1 MEFKVKDLGE
11 SDGKS
16 VQEVEQELLT
26 KHEIS
31 VGNVDETGASEVAQI
46 EEIKVE
52 PEQIEVV
59 PEEPAP
65 IKENKLSE
73 EEVLSFIEK
82 KYGKQINSLDEFTQV
97 REESEPLPSDVAAYF
112 KYKKDTGR
120 GIEDFV
126 NLNKDIDKMNPEKLL
141 KSYLIAT
148 EKGLDEEDIE
158 VMMEDY
164 SYDEELDE
172 DTVIRKTK
180 IAKKKM
186 IAKAKDYFESE
197 KEKYSVPLESMGS
210 SVSEEDQ
217 KSLEAYRQSVKQ
229 ASSNEEESTRRSEW
243 FNTKLDETFSSE
255 FKGFE
260 FGIGDKKLIYSPGD
274 YTELKKAHSDPYN
287 FTREFLTE
295 DGLLKNPNG
304 YHKALS
310 IAMNPDKYAE
320 FFYEQGKA
328 EALDDSM
335 RKAKNVNMTTRQT
348 PQAAAPSGGTQIRAV
363 GNDSG
368 RGLKIRSRNKNN

>member
-1 MEFKVKDLGE
+1 MEFKVKDVGE

-16 VQEVEQELLT
+16 MQEVEQELLT
-26 KHEIS
+26 KHDVT
-31 VGNVDETGASEVAQI
+31 VGNVDDTAAAEATEAVQII
-46 EEIKVE
+46 EEAGAEAVAAE
-52 PEQIEVV
+52 ETV
-59 PEEPAP
+59 PLEE
-65 IKENKLSE
+65 KKLSE
-73 EEVLSFIEK
+73 EEVLSFIEE
-82 KYGKQINSLDEFTQV
+82 KYGKQINSLDEFTRV
-97 REESEPLPSDVAAYF
+97 REESEPLPEDVAAYF

-126 NLNKDIDKMNPEKLL
+126 NLNKDISDMNPDKLL

-148 EKGLDEEDIE
+148 ERGLDEEDIDI
-158 VMMEDY
+158 MMEDY
-164 SYDEELDE
+164 SFDEELDE
-172 DTVIRKTK
+172 ETVIRKTK

-197 KEKYSVPLESMGS
+197 KEKYSVPLESMGGAI
-210 SVSEEDQ
+210 SEEDQ
-217 KSLEAYRQSVKQ
+217 YNLDAYKQSVQQ
-229 ASSNEEESTRRSEW
+229 ASTDVEANVRRNEW
-243 FNTKLDETFSSE
+243 YNAKLDETFNNE

-260 FGIGDKKLIYSPGD
+260 FSIGDKKLVYSPGD
-274 YTELKKAHSDPYN
+274 YTELHKVHKNPTN
-287 FTREFLTE
+287 FSNKFLSE
-295 DGLLKNPNG
+295 DGLLKDPEG
-304 YHKALS
+304 YHKSLS
-310 IAMNPDKYAE
+310 LAMNPDKYAE

>member
-1 MEFKVKDLGE
+1 MEITVRDLGE

-16 VQEVEQELLT
+16 VQEVEQGLLD
-26 KHEIS
+26 KHAEENS
-31 VGNVDETGASEVAQI
+31 DEAVASTGAVTGTVEEEVIAV
-46 EEIKVE
+46 EEEKG
-52 PEQIEVV
+52 
-59 PEEPAP
+59 
-65 IKENKLSE
+65 LSE
-73 EEVLSFIEK
+73 DQVLSFIEQ
-82 KYGKQINSLDEFTQV
+82 KYGKQINSLDDFTQA
-97 REESEPLPSDVAAYF
+97 REESEPLPEDVAAYF
-112 KYKKDTGR
+112 NFKKETGR

-126 NLNKDIDKMNPEKLL
+126 NLNKDISNMNPDKLL

-148 EKGLDEEDIE
+148 ENGLDEEDIDI
-158 VMMEDY
+158 MMEDY
-164 SYDEELDE
+164 SYDEDLDE
-172 DTVIRKTK
+172 ETVIRKTK

-197 KEKYSVPLESMGS
+197 KEKYSVPLESRGGA
-210 SVSEEDQ
+210 VSEED
-217 KSLEAYRQSVKQ
+217 KENLEAYRQSVQQ
-229 ASSNEEESTRRSEW
+229 AGSNAEEATRRNEW
-243 FNTKLDETFSSE
+243 FSTKLDETFSSE

-260 FGIGDKKLIYSPGD
+260 FGVGDKKLVYSPGD
-274 YTELKKAHSDPYN
+274 YTELKKEHSDPYN
-287 FTREFLTE
+287 FTKKFLTD
-295 DGLLKNPNG
+295 DGLLNDPKG
-304 YHKALS
+304 YHRALS
-310 IAMNPDKYAE
+310 LAMNPDKYAE

>member
-46 EEIKVE
+46 EEVKVE

-65 IKENKLSE
+65 IEEKKLSE

-126 NLNKDIDKMNPEKLL
+126 NLNKDIDKMNRYNLPQL
-141 KSYLIAT
+141 
-148 EKGLDEEDIE
+148 KGLKETT
-158 VMMEDY
+158 
-164 SYDEELDE
+164 
-172 DTVIRKTK
+172 DTV
-180 IAKKKM
+180 
-186 IAKAKDYFESE
+186 E
-197 KEKYSVPLESMGS
+197 
-210 SVSEEDQ
+210 
-217 KSLEAYRQSVKQ
+217 RQ
-229 ASSNEEESTRRSEW
+229 
-243 FNTKLDETFSSE
+243 
-255 FKGFE
+255 
-260 FGIGDKKLIYSPGD
+260 
-274 YTELKKAHSDPYN
+274 
-287 FTREFLTE
+287 
-295 DGLLKNPNG
+295 
-304 YHKALS
+304 
-310 IAMNPDKYAE
+310 
-320 FFYEQGKA
+320 
-328 EALDDSM
+328 
-335 RKAKNVNMTTRQT
+335 
-348 PQAAAPSGGTQIRAV
+348 
-363 GNDSG
+363 
-368 RGLKIRSRNKNN
+368 

>member
-1 MEFKVKDLGE
+1 
-11 SDGKS
+11 
-16 VQEVEQELLT
+16 
-26 KHEIS
+26 
-31 VGNVDETGASEVAQI
+31 
-46 EEIKVE
+46 
-52 PEQIEVV
+52 
-59 PEEPAP
+59 
-65 IKENKLSE
+65 
-73 EEVLSFIEK
+73 
-82 KYGKQINSLDEFTQV
+82 
-97 REESEPLPSDVAAYF
+97 VAAYF

-148 EKGLDEEDIE
+148 EKGLDEEDIDS
-158 VMMEDY
+158 MMEDY

-210 SVSEEDQ
+210 AVSEEDQ

-260 FGIGDKKLIYSPGD
+260 FGIGDKKLVYSPGD

>member
-1 MEFKVKDLGE
+1 MSELDSKSSQEIEKELLEKHEQQFSEVSS
-11 SDGKS
+11 SD
-16 VQEVEQELLT
+16 EVE
-26 KHEIS
+26 
-31 VGNVDETGASEVAQI
+31 
-46 EEIKVE
+46 
-52 PEQIEVV
+52 VV
-59 PEEPAP
+59 
-65 IKENKLSE
+65 
-73 EEVLSFIEK
+73 
-82 KYGKQINSLDEFTQV
+82 
-97 REESEPLPSDVAAYF
+97 SEPLPDETTTEAPEEEATIEEVAQQPYDLKEEDVLSYIGNRYGKEINSIEELMSEREKAEEMPEDVAAYF

-148 EKGLDEEDIE
+148 EKGLDEEDIDS
-158 VMMEDY
+158 MMEDY

-210 SVSEEDQ
+210 AVSEEDQ
-217 KSLEAYRQSVKQ
+217 KNLEAYRQSVKQ
-229 ASSNEEESTRRSEW
+229 ASSTEEESTRRSEW

-260 FGIGDKKLIYSPGD
+260 FGIGDKKLVYSPGD